1 MRSKIEKFQ
10 SGGGYTHAL
19 WDKLIFGKVQAQL
32 GLDRCHTMITGS
44 APLSAQVKDF
54 MRVVIGARRVPRW

>member
-19 WDKLIFGKVQAQL
+19 WGKLIFGKVQAQL
-32 GLDRCHTMITGS
+32 GS
-44 APLSAQVKDF
+44 
-54 MRVVIGARRVPRW
+54 VVQRLYPHESRGQ